1 MCFKVSLS
9 FLPRSEHRLQVMDK
23 ILGYVRDVKRSQ
35 IIEIMHNE
43 LFDKVFAS
51 LAIEIL
57 RKCVMHRRTM

>member
-1 MCFKVSLS
+1 
-9 FLPRSEHRLQVMDK
+9 MDK

-57 RKCVMHRRTM
+57 RKCVCTGGQCR